1 MGERVLLTW
10 LNYLYNN
17 FKEKI
22 WSSNDGNVPTT
33 RWIVNFDID
42 LTDSLTLAAVIGAYC
57 PFVVKK
63 KFIFNLYS

>member
-17 FKEKI
+17 FKDKI
-22 WSSNDGNVPTT
+22 WSSNDKGNVPTT
-33 RWIVNFDID
+33 RWIVNFDVD

-57 PFVVKK
+57 PFVV
-63 KFIFNLYS
+63 

>member
-42 LTDSLTLAAVIGAYC
+42 LTDSLTLALKNV
-57 PFVVKK
+57 
-63 KFIFNLYS
+63 

>member
-17 FKEKI
+17 YKDKI
-22 WSSNDGNVPTT
+22 WTSNERGTPST
-33 RWIVNFDID
+33 RWIVNFDVD

-57 PFVVKK
+57 PFIVILKK
-63 KFIFNLYS
+63 SIL